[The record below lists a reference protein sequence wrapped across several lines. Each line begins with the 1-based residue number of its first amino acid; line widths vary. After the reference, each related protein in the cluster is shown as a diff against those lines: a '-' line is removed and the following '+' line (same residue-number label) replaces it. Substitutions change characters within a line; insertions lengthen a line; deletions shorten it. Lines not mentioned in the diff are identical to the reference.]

1 MSNIVNLLRRLDR
14 DEEGMETMQ
23 AVIIFGVA
31 AVVLALLYKM
41 REPIKNWVNTNLQ
54 ALGINGLN

>member
-1 MSNIVNLLRRLDR
+1 MSKFVNELRRLDR
-14 DEEGMETMQ
+14 DESGMETMQ

-41 REPIKNWVNTNLQ
+41 GNTIRPWVVQKLQ
-54 ALGINGLN
+54 ALGIQGV

>member
-1 MSNIVNLLRRLDR
+1 MSKVISLLRRLDR

-41 REPIKNWVNTNLQ
+41 RTPISTWVNQKLQ
-54 ALGINGLN
+54 ALGIQGT